1 MNRRIPVL
9 VIIVALLVAAI
20 VADRTVTDDSP
31 VATGGDAVDASEFP
45 ISSSLS
51 ARSSTWFCAGGTA
64 DDDAFADGTVT
75 VLNPGEEAV
84 DVVITVFAGDIAP
97 PAVTVDPESL
107 DDEATTTTTTTSTTV
122 DTAEDER
129 DAAPVVERIE
139 VAGRSRQRIA
149 LADLVD
155 APIASALVEADSG
168 GLVVEHEVSS
178 VHGFDAKPCT
188 TSAATQW
195 HFAYGTT
202 TVDARELLVLFNPFP
217 DDAIVEGRFST
228 EDGVRE
234 PVRFGGGLV
243 VPGRSTLAVDLGD
256 DVTRRQEVA
265 ATITARTG
273 RIVVDRI
280 VRLDG
285 ADGPRGLTVQPGVPE
300 AQQTWVYADGFVS
313 ETVREKFVVYNPGE
327 ELAEVSLELKLD
339 QPEENGVPEAFELS
353 LPPGEH
359 QVVDVNADGRVPD
372 GVAHAAVIRSENGVP
387 VVAERVIES
396 DGDSRR
402 GVTVTTGSPAES
414 ERWTFAAGETSTE
427 SDQWLILVNL
437 DPQILAQVD
446 VTAVAGG
453 QLVPVADLQ
462 DLSIEAGTRVAIRLG
477 EKITR
482 DDLSIVVTSSEP
494 LVVERGLYRVG
505 EEQRGMSNAV
515 GVPSSD
521 GLRLP
526 VDPLEADVNF
536 DPGTDDPLDSPP
548 DDADDVPTAPDDVE
562 LPEPDETI
570 VIDDPDAEAET
581 PTSSTTTT
589 SPPTTAAGDPDGDGV
604 PDTAP

>member
-9 VIIVALLVAAI
+9 VIIVALLIAAV
-20 VADRTVTDDSP
+20 VADRTVSDDSS
-31 VATGGDAVDASEFP
+31 VATDDAVDASEFP
-45 ISSSLS
+45 ISSASS

-64 DDDAFADGTVT
+64 DDDAFADGAVT
-75 VLNPGEEAV
+75 ILNPGESAV
-84 DVVITVFAGDIAP
+84 DVVVTVYSGDIAP
-97 PAVTVDPESL
+97 AAVTVDPESL
-107 DDEATTTTTTTSTTV
+107 DDETTTTTTTTAAPSTTAE
-122 DTAEDER
+122 AEDAG
-129 DAAPVVERIE
+129 DDPPVVERIE
-139 VAGRSRQRIA
+139 VAGRTRQRIR
-149 LADLVD
+149 LADIVD

-168 GLVVEHEVSS
+168 GLVVEHEVTST
-178 VHGFDAKPCT
+178 HGVDAKPCT

-217 DDAIVEGRFST
+217 DDAIIDGRFST

-234 PVRFGGGLV
+234 PVRFDGGVV

-256 DVTRRQEVA
+256 DVTRRKEVA

-285 ADGPRGLTVQPGVPE
+285 SDGPRGLTVQPGIPE
-300 AQQTWVYADGFVS
+300 PQQTWVYADGFVS
-313 ETVREKFVVYNPGE
+313 ETVRERFVVYNPGE
-327 ELAEVSLELKLD
+327 KLAEVSLEVKLD

-396 DGDSRR
+396 DGESRR
-402 GVTVTTGSPAES
+402 GVTVTTGSPVES
-414 ERWTFAAGETSTE
+414 ERWTFAAGETSDE

-446 VTAVAGG
+446 ITAVAGG

-462 DLSIEAGTRVAIRLG
+462 ELSIEAGTRVAIRLG

-515 GVPSSD
+515 GVPSTE

-526 VDPLEADVNF
+526 IDPLDAEVDF
-536 DPGTDDPLDSPP
+536 DPGADDPLDSEP
-548 DDADDVPTAPDDVE
+548 DDADDVPSAPDDVE

-589 SPPTTAAGDPDGDGV
+589 APPTTEAGDGV